1 MKPTKKELRKHA
13 RDAERRERYRLLR
26 IIFDRA
32 EKAEKSPKESA
43 ERKAPSDRGAVPI
56 PAETRRP
63 FERMGKEAS

>member
-32 EKAEKSPKESA
+32 EKAEKSPA
-43 ERKAPSDRGAVPI
+43 LCMR
-56 PAETRRP
+56 
-63 FERMGKEAS
+63 